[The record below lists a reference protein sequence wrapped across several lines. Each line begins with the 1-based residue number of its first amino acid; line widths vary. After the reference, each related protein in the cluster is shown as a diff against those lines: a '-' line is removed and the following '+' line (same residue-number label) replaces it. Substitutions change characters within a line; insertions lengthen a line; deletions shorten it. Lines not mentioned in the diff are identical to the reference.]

1 MPIAFDNKAQIRVDT
16 RTTRVSELTEFAGK
30 VKDKGD
36 GEIRARKI
44 DEHTYVLYSSAN
56 RKPRISSTFPR
67 WGDSERRAKRNNAC
81 AAVAA
86 VLTRETG
93 QARQA
98 TELGSPNKPLQ
109 SSDMLRTLK
118 GAAAAAPD
126 REGGA
131 SAQPAADAASNRS
144 AYRRAADFA
153 GGEARNAG
161 GATGSKQVK
170 VDGATFQVKS
180 SIHNASFGRRF
191 KADGLNTETYGEII
205 GSNVARAAVGKAN
218 AALVPEVSLVQ
229 SEIDHQAGLS
239 SRYLSNGKGDLDSY
253 YKTTVGTNARVL
265 PNGAKHVRVD
275 LDPTHESGGGVLALK
290 GQAAR
295 DMARNL
301 AVSALVGDHD
311 VNPGN
316 MMAVQGGDGELRIG
330 RIDFGHAFNDLIT
343 GLGGRRCGGGGVH
356 DESGNHVLDF
366 FNRDT
371 VSGNPFRKDADMAKL
386 WRDYSGVVPSHLLA
400 DALREIGG
408 NSDHVAG
415 LADAR
420 EQFDGLIANLKA
432 ENTPEARAQLDE
444 IKQSLAR
451 LSRNVGMPM
460 ETEGREVGDVVD
472 EAFRNLGSYLD
483 AGKAQMLQVAQ
494 LCGLQSDIDGYV
506 MGLSG
511 PGGRSP
517 QESEALLQSL
527 KADHAR
533 LRSGTAAIGAR
544 TWMKFDAET
553 PAFTGSLDGY
563 IAHRTGF
570 LREHPL
576 SSAQAHPQP
585 SLAELV

>member
-1 MPIAFDNKAQIRVDT
+1 MPIAFDNKAQMRVDT

-36 GEIRARKI
+36 GEIRARKL
-44 DEHTYVLYSSAN
+44 DEHTYVLYSSAS
-56 RKPRISSTFPR
+56 RKPRISNAFPR
-67 WGDSERRAKRNNAC
+67 WGSSERRAKRNDAC

-93 QARQA
+93 QVHRA
-98 TELGSPNKPLQ
+98 TDLGSPDKPLQ
-109 SSDMLRTLK
+109 SSDMLGTLK
-118 GAAAAAPD
+118 DAASAPD
-126 REGGA
+126 RRE
-131 SAQPAADAASNRS
+131 QPASDALSNRP

-170 VDGATFQVKS
+170 VGGATYQVKS

-218 AALVPEVSLVQ
+218 ETLVPEVMLVQ

-253 YKTTVGTNARVL
+253 YRTTVGDNAKTL
-265 PNGAKHVRVD
+265 PNGARHVRID
-275 LDPTHESGGGVLALK
+275 LDPTHESGDGVLALK

-301 AVSALVGDHD
+301 AVSALLGDHD

-316 MMAVQGGDGELRIG
+316 MLAVQKGDGELRIG

-343 GLGGRRCGGGGVH
+343 GLGGRACGGGGVH

-371 VSGNPFRKDADMAKL
+371 VSGNPFKKEAHMAKL
-386 WRDYSGVVPSHLLA
+386 WRDYTGVVPSHLLA

-420 EQFDGLIANLKA
+420 AQFDDLVANLGA
-432 ENTPEARAQLDE
+432 ENTPEAHAQLDE

-451 LSRNVGMPM
+451 LSRNVGMPV
-460 ETEGREVGDVVD
+460 EAEGRPAGEVVGEV
-472 EAFRNLGSYLD
+472 FKNLGSYLD
-483 AGKAQMLQVAQ
+483 TGKAQMRQAAQ
-494 LCGLQSDIDGYV
+494 LCELQADIDGYV
-506 MGLSG
+506 KGLSG
-511 PGGRSP
+511 PGTRSP
-517 QESEALLQSL
+517 QESEALLQKL
-527 KADHAR
+527 KAAHAGVR
-533 LRSGTAAIGAR
+533 TGTDSIGAQ
-544 TWMKFDAET
+544 TWMKFDAGT
-553 PAFTGSLDGY
+553 PAFTGSLEGY
-563 IAHRTGF
+563 IAHRTEF
-570 LREHPL
+570 LRTHPQ
-576 SSAQAHPQP
+576 SSTQPVRQP
-585 SLAELV
+585 SLTELA